1 MKRLWLLTLIAVTG
15 VAGMSWAMAQDTVG
29 VDTQS
34 LPGQQSSIS
43 VGAYGE
49 GLYGR
54 GLSGPGSYGPG
65 AYGRGLGAATGP
77 ATPFGTFSLGGAAA
91 GTVGVGVPSIPSR

>member
-15 VAGMSWAMAQDTVG
+15 VAGVSWAMAQDTVG

-49 GLYGR
+49 GLMVEA
-54 GLSGPGSYGPG
+54 SPGQVPTVQ
-65 AYGRGLGAATGP
+65 ALTVEVLEPPLARRRRLAPFRWAAP
-77 ATPFGTFSLGGAAA
+77 RL
-91 GTVGVGVPSIPSR
+91 VRQE